1 MSSADGGYL
10 VGDVFMI
17 PYNLHGFEPPVHPM
31 DLYNSPT
38 YRHWLDQ
45 FRRWASWFKIDDQT
59 VMDNVAVINA
69 TAYLSIADEPL
80 AAGLLPSHYFLL
92 HLVNYIFI
100 NNPETIFVIP
110 SERLYAVWQ
119 KILGDSMTSIMAS
132 NRVMI
137 LSKDNSRLNLSP
149 RNLSDKEKDLLKR
162 RISGK

>member
-1 MSSADGGYL
+1 
-10 VGDVFMI
+10 
-17 PYNLHGFEPPVHPM
+17 
-31 DLYNSPT
+31 
-38 YRHWLDQ
+38 
-45 FRRWASWFKIDDQT
+45 
-59 VMDNVAVINA
+59 
-69 TAYLSIADEPL
+69 
-80 AAGLLPSHYFLL
+80 L

-100 NNPETIFVIP
+100 NNLETIFVIP

-137 LSKDNSRLNLSP
+137 LSKDNPRLNLSP